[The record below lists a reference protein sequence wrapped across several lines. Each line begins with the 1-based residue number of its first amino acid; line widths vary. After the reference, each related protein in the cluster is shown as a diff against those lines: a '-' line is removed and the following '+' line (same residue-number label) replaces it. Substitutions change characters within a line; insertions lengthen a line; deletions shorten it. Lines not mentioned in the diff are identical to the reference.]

1 MEHRPFGPLGTV
13 SVLTL
18 GGGGIGQVWGETT
31 HEESVATVLA
41 AVEAGID
48 FLDLAPGYGNGE
60 AERVVGD
67 AFGGAL
73 PAGVRVSTKCRL
85 DAAPANEVRSMLE
98 RSLEASLDRLRL
110 QRVDLFLLHN
120 QLVTVDDTARG
131 VSGTSRATF
140 AEAVRPAFEE
150 LIAAGRVG
158 AWGITG
164 IGTPDA
170 VIETLLDSRP
180 PAAVQCV
187 TNLLDSPGSMQ
198 RFEEPARPRD
208 IIAAAAASG
217 VGVMGIR
224 AVQAGALT
232 DGFDRELPPD
242 HVDVRDFNRAAP
254 FRQLAADLGVSPAL
268 LAHRY
273 ALTLPGVSTVVLGV
287 KNRAELQE
295 CLDAAEQGPLE
306 AELVDRIDAAVG
318 RV

>member
-85 DAAPANEVRSMLE
+85 DATPTAEVRSLLE

-120 QLVTVDDTARG
+120 QLVTATDAARG

-198 RFEEPARPRD
+198 RFEGPARPRD

-254 FRQLAADLGVSPAL
+254 FRQLAADLGVTPAL

-273 ALTLPGVSTVVLGV
+273 ALTLPRVSTVVLGV
-287 KNRAELQE
+287 KNRVELQE

-306 AELVDRIDAAVG
+306 AELVDRIDAAVA